1 MQRIN
6 LDISVK
12 EEVPFLRAKQGDVG
26 RKFQVVVTDNGA
38 QYLIPT
44 NAVVSVWYS
53 GTSGEGNYTQIAERS
68 AVSVEGNTVTVELIA
83 QMLKN
88 KGGGMLCLVIH
99 SADGNQIG
107 MWNIPYICDPVPGFE
122 SAAAEEHFTA
132 LSKLVGDIKKTAETF
147 ETDTSFSISGAAADA
162 KATGEALAKK
172 APAEFTYESING
184 GDANKCVGDYH
195 KFCIN
200 FENMPGSHGFLD
212 VSYANA
218 EGFLVNG
225 EKPIIM
231 QELTT
236 WDGTGK
242 YRRYSKDSG
251 VSWSAWEGLG
261 LMAYPVG
268 AVYLSFA
275 ETSPASLFG
284 GSWEQLKDMLLVGAG
299 DVYAVGSTGA
309 VQMTTETGGTA
320 NDHVPYI
327 AVYMWKRIA

>member
-1 MQRIN
+1 MQRIT

-12 EEVPFLRAKQGDVG
+12 EELPFLRAKQGDVG

-44 NAVVSVWYS
+44 DAVVSVWYS
-53 GTSGEGNYTQIAERS
+53 GTSGEGNYTDIAEHS
-68 AVSVEGNTVTVELIA
+68 AVSVEGNTVTVELIT

-88 KGGGMLCLVIH
+88 KGGGMLCLIIH
-99 SADGNQIG
+99 SSDGAQIG
-107 MWNIPYICDPVPGFE
+107 MWNIPYICEPVPGFE
-122 SAAAEEHFTA
+122 SAAAELHFTA

-172 APAEFTYESING
+172 APAEFIYESING
-184 GDANKCVGDYH
+184 GDANNCIGDYH

-200 FENMPGSHGFLD
+200 FKNMPGTHGFLD

-218 EGFLVNG
+218 MGFLVNG
-225 EKPIIM
+225 EKPIIL

-236 WDGTGK
+236 WNGSGK
-242 YRRYSKDSG
+242 HRRYSTDNG
-251 VSWSAWEGLG
+251 DSWSEWEGLG
-261 LMAYPVG
+261 LMAYPIG

-284 GSWEQLKDMLLVGAG
+284 GRWEQLKDIFLAGAG
-299 DVYAVGSTGA
+299 DVFAAGSAGT
-309 VQMTTETGGTA
+309 VQTTNETEGTT
-320 NDHVPYI
+320 NDYIPYI
-327 AVYMWKRIA
+327 AIYMWKRIA